1 MQLEVIFANIL
12 REPAESMNDQTSPGN
27 TKAWDSLKHIEL
39 VLAVEGAYS
48 VKFTM
53 PEITSVRSLGSVR
66 QLLQTKGVAA

>member
-1 MQLEVIFANIL
+1 MQLETIFANIL

-27 TKAWDSLKHIEL
+27 TKTWDSLKHIEL

-53 PEITSVRSLGSVR
+53 PEITGVRSLGSVR